1 VVGDRVVCYYD
12 NGKRMTGVI
21 TATGVGRRYQ
31 QIASFKGDTCICCGH
46 TFRSFTLISA
56 EWFVHEDEDEG
67 IDED

>member
-1 VVGDRVVCYYD
+1 VF
-12 NGKRMTGVI
+12 I